1 MDNTQNLGQPV
12 GKVTT
17 TYNGEKIQVNV
28 YADRS
33 VILPDGTVRKVKQE
47 VVDALIAK
55 NQAMNPASTI
65 VRMAPAKPRM
75 TQPEPNQEQVQQP
88 AAQVQEPAQPSYQP
102 QMQMPA
108 QPQQPV
114 MPQNAAVP
122 EMQYQNEP
130 VQQGYDTQMNA
141 PADMPAQDIPA
152 PVAQDPAAE
161 QNASDKKRMFHKGKG
176 KDKPEKEESEEKKPD
191 GTAQESAQENP
202 ANRSADDYNYPDFC
216 GRLYIP
222 AAGIDVAL
230 YNNTSQDTCNRT
242 DSAAIFPHRPEDGGS
257 NIVADNELESLTS
270 VAVGSTAY
278 VITPGG
284 QQINYVCV
292 DAFNGHN
299 DVTGYDALQKDD
311 GTVVWGSAELI
322 VYTCL
327 GDAYN
332 VRVACFNRA

>member
-75 TQPEPNQEQVQQP
+75 TQPEPSQE
-88 AAQVQEPAQPSYQP
+88 QVQEPAQPSYQP

-141 PADMPAQDIPA
+141 HA
-152 PVAQDPAAE
+152 
-161 QNASDKKRMFHKGKG
+161 DKKRGKAKSAPAEVQGEGLDGNMPVEKPKKKSKASVIVAVVLAAVIGGGALGYAYVPAVYDGVNNVLTAVTG
-176 KDKPEKEESEEKKPD
+176 KQVGVPAPIPSNTGDGNAPTVSQPQLQQSSGTSEN
-191 GTAQESAQENP
+191 ALN
-202 ANRSADDYNYPDFC
+202 
-216 GRLYIP
+216 
-222 AAGIDVAL
+222 GIDLSGDVTIEFYA
-230 YNNTSQDTCNRT
+230 TVRT
-242 DSAAIFPHRPEDGGS
+242 ADGREYKVPLSSANLTDGNLKSLLDGS
-257 NIVADNELESLTS
+257 GFTLTS
-270 VAVGSTAY
+270 
-278 VITPGG
+278 G
-284 QQINYVCV
+284 Q
-292 DAFNGHN
+292 
-299 DVTGYDALQKDD
+299 
-311 GTVVWGSAELI
+311 
-322 VYTCL
+322 
-327 GDAYN
+327 
-332 VRVACFNRA
+332 

>member
-1 MDNTQNLGQPV
+1 MGTL
-12 GKVTT
+12 KSF
-17 TYNGEKIQVNV
+17 
-28 YADRS
+28 AALLLS
-33 VILPDGTVRKVKQE
+33 VA
-47 VVDALIAK
+47 ALLTSVLAL
-55 NQAMNPASTI
+55 N
-65 VRMAPAKPRM
+65 
-75 TQPEPNQEQVQQP
+75 
-88 AAQVQEPAQPSYQP
+88 AAQKKA
-102 QMQMPA
+102 
-108 QPQQPV
+108 
-114 MPQNAAVP
+114 
-122 EMQYQNEP
+122 EMQKAAARTVTKAVVAAQEETP
-130 VQQGYDTQMNA
+130 LASALDSDTCEAKLLGTQVLNTEIGTLDA
-141 PADMPAQDIPA
+141 TVSTAGPLGAIEA
-152 PVAQDPAAE
+152 
-161 QNASDKKRMFHKGKG
+161 KLKH
-176 KDKPEKEESEEKKPD
+176 EKEESEEKKLD
-191 GTAQESAQENP
+191 STVQENP
-202 ANRSADDYNYPDFC
+202 ANKAADDYNYPDFC

-222 AAGIDVAL
+222 AVGIDVAL

-270 VAVGSTAY
+270 VTVGSTAY

-322 VYTCL
+322 AYTCL